1 MFAAPFNLIMLFNI
15 ISFSNELSVVTLIS
29 QFPFIER
36 EIGFK
41 EPVDPNRSVR
51 ANESVKKALIIPH
64 VVLFS
69 YTSTFFGKHQL
80 KIGLRYP

>member
-1 MFAAPFNLIMLFNI
+1 M
-15 ISFSNELSVVTLIS
+15 TLIS
-29 QFPFIER
+29 QLPFIER
-36 EIGFK
+36 EIGFT

-51 ANESVKKALIIPH
+51 ANDHEWVKKTLIIPH

-80 KIGLRYP
+80 KIPFKKFARLYQLRLQRKYWL

>member
-1 MFAAPFNLIMLFNI
+1 MLFNI

-51 ANESVKKALIIPH
+51 ANESVKKALSGCPPKSGPASLGSPVNLSFIFLW
-64 VVLFS
+64 VKR
-69 YTSTFFGKHQL
+69 T
-80 KIGLRYP
+80 